1 MSKQQFAA
9 INKESLPGSHD
20 ITRTVLE
27 NGIVLLVRPNN
38 NSLSVAISGY
48 LQAGSLYDPESKLG
62 LADFTATTLMRGT
75 SNRSFNEI
83 YNELESMGAS
93 LGVSP
98 GAHTAG
104 FGAKSLAD
112 DLPNVL
118 GLLADVLINPIFPKK
133 DVEKIRSQ
141 LLTGLDLRS
150 QDTREMA
157 AMGFDQIAYA
167 NHPYRHPSDGYPE
180 TIQAIKQKDLMDF
193 HTQHY
198 GPKEMVLVITGAVKP
213 EKALE
218 LVQNHLGKWSNPD
231 QPELF
236 QVPTAAPLK
245 ETIQV
250 HHPIDEKSQTD
261 IVLGV
266 VGPRRKW
273 DGFIPALL
281 GNSIL
286 GQFGMMGRIGESVR
300 NQAGLAYYAFSSLS
314 SSIGPGPWTV
324 NAGVAPDNL
333 DLAIELI
340 KTELNKFT
348 AEPVSSQELA
358 DVQSNYIGRL
368 PLSLESNSGV
378 ASALLTI
385 ERHQLGL
392 DYLQSYEAMIQEVT
406 PESVLEAAR
415 QYLDPDLL
423 AISTAGPPL

>member
-1 MSKQQFAA
+1 MSQQPFSSL
-9 INKESLPGSHD
+9 KTESLPGPND
-20 ITRTVLE
+20 ITRTELA
-27 NGIVLLVRPNN
+27 NGIILLVRPND

-62 LADFTATTLMRGT
+62 LADFAATTLMRGT
-75 SNRSFNEI
+75 TNRTFTEI
-83 YNELESMGAS
+83 YNELESIGAS
-93 LGVSP
+93 MGISP

-104 FGAKSLAD
+104 FGGKSLAD
-112 DLPNVL
+112 DLPR
-118 GLLADVLINPIFPKK
+118 LLEILSDVLIQPTFPKK

-157 AMGFDQIAYA
+157 SLGFDQIAYA

-180 TIQAIKQKDLMDF
+180 TINAISQKDLVEF
-193 HTQHY
+193 HTRHY
-198 GPKEMVLVITGAVKP
+198 GPQDMVLVITGAVKP

-218 LVQNHLGKWSNPD
+218 LVESYLGNWSNPN
-231 QPELF
+231 QPDIL
-236 QVPTAAPLK
+236 QVPDATSLN
-245 ETIQV
+245 ETIRA
-250 HHPIDEKSQTD
+250 HHSIDEKSQAD

-266 VGPRRKW
+266 VGPNRKW

-281 GNSIL
+281 GNNIL

-324 NAGVAPDNL
+324 TAGVAPENQEK
-333 DLAIELI
+333 AIELI
-340 KTELNKFT
+340 TTELKKYT
-348 AEPVSSQELA
+348 AEPVTPQELA

-385 ERHQLGL
+385 ERYQLGL
-392 DYLQSYEAMIQEVT
+392 DYLQEYETMIREVT
-406 PESVLEAAR
+406 AESILEASR
-415 QYLDPDLL
+415 QYLDPDRLV
-423 AISTAGPPL
+423 ISTAGPPL